1 MPPYVLQ
8 ENITPDD
15 QSWKFH
21 VPQEHLKPPRRHK
34 NHGKLIKFTTQQ
46 TITLNMDQMPANR
59 ILNGDDPTKFILV
72 SFSDLRFPD
81 TPMRV
86 TADYISR
93 FLKAGLFLNN
103 IQYRFYHH
111 SNSQL
116 VSVRFFLCFAK
127 KRPELTTSPQRG
139 RSCFLRQANTDA
151 ELDARI
157 YGLGEFEKIMNVAK
171 RSFFVD
177 AASTLPMP

>member
-1 MPPYVLQ
+1 MPPHVLR

-21 VPQEHLKPPRRHK
+21 VPQAILEPSKRHK
-34 NHGKLIKFTTQQ
+34 NHGKHLKFTNKQ

-59 ILNGDDPTKFILV
+59 ILNGDDPTKFILA

-81 TPMRV
+81 TPIRV
-86 TADYISR
+86 SADYINR
-93 FLKAGLFLNN
+93 FLTAGLFLNN

-116 VSVRFFLCFAK
+116 VSARFFLCFT
-127 KRPELTTSPQRG
+127 ES
-139 RSCFLRQANTDA
+139 N
-151 ELDARI
+151 
-157 YGLGEFEKIMNVAK
+157 
-171 RSFFVD
+171 
-177 AASTLPMP
+177 